1 MREGFKEQL
10 IHLNLDKIKDAV
22 KKKRAIIIERPEN
35 KKTLFDFNLST
46 KDVYRIIVELTEED
60 YYKGP
65 EDDRDGSA
73 GYIWV
78 FIHPVSEFRIYI
90 KLKLFS
96 IDEEDYVKILSF
108 HE

>member
-1 MREGFKEQL
+1 MRKGFKEQL
-10 IHLNLDKIKDAV
+10 IHLNLGKIKEAV
-22 KKKRAIIIERPEN
+22 KNERAIFIERPEN
-35 KKTLFDFNLST
+35 KKTLYDYNLST
-46 KDVYRIIVELTEED
+46 NDVYRIIVELTEED

-78 FIHPVSEFRIYI
+78 FIHPLSGCRIYI
-90 KLKLFS
+90 KLKLFA
-96 IDEEDYVKILSF
+96 IDEVDYVKILSF

>member
-1 MREGFKEQL
+1 MSKGFKEQL
-10 IHLNLDKIKDAV
+10 IHLNLGKIKKAV
-22 KKKRAIIIERPEN
+22 KENRVMFIETSKNR
-35 KKTLFDFNLST
+35 KTLFDYNFST
-46 KDVYRIIVELTEED
+46 NDIYRSILGLTDGD

-65 EDDRDGSA
+65 EDDHDGTE

-78 FIHPVSEFRIYI
+78 FLHPVLGCRMYI

-96 IDEEDYVKILSF
+96 INEEDYVKILSF